1 MFIYLFIFNHL
12 LHGDTITFKCK
23 STKSTPAI
31 VGLQKKKINKIC
43 IFNKIIFL
51 DINKVLPE
59 YQHFDIRLS
68 IDIFLFVLVTIFA
81 QSSIQVE

>member
-31 VGLQKKKINKIC
+31 VGLQKKNKI
-43 IFNKIIFL
+43 KSVYL
-51 DINKVLPE
+51 TK
-59 YQHFDIRLS
+59 
-68 IDIFLFVLVTIFA
+68 LF
-81 QSSIQVE
+81 S